1 MHNYERGSLKQ
12 INVKWVDLSI
22 SRIINTMYK
31 PDGMT
36 IPPHARQ
43 STERNRVPTDKQ
55 QTLRRPLLISDRH
68 YFGGSRS
75 FDPSAVGHGGNIFG
89 LLGATPAPR
98 VTTP

>member
-36 IPPHARQ
+36 IPHTSVNLLNKLIGFPQ
-43 STERNRVPTDKQ
+43 INNR
-55 QTLRRPLLISDRH
+55 R
-68 YFGGSRS
+68 YG
-75 FDPSAVGHGGNIFG
+75 DPC
-89 LLGATPAPR
+89 
-98 VTTP
+98 